1 MGKLYDLAVKTGS
14 YTNAQGETKHRWQ
27 NVGAVMQGQD
37 GGMYL
42 MLAKW
47 FNPAG
52 VPDERGGESIL
63 ISMFEP
69 RQNDQQQPQQQRQA
83 PAPQQQPL
91 QGGDFEDDIPFTYK
105 HGMEGG

>member
-14 YTNAQGETKHRWQ
+14 YTDAQGQQKHRWQ

-37 GGMYL
+37 GGQYM

-52 VPDERGGESIL
+52 VPDERGGESTL

-69 RQNDQQQPQQQRQA
+69 KQQGQQQGQQQRQ
-83 PAPQQQPL
+83 PPQQPAQQQGQ
-91 QGGDFEDDIPFTYK
+91 QGGNFGGFDDSIPF
-105 HGMEGG
+105 

>member
-14 YTNAQGETKHRWQ
+14 YTNQNGETKHRWQ
-27 NVGAVMQGQD
+27 NIGAVIQGTD
-37 GGMYL
+37 GGQYM

-69 RQNDQQQPQQQRQA
+69 KDRQQAPQQQPQQQDFQA
-83 PAPQQQPL
+83 PS
-91 QGGDFEDDIPFTYK
+91 GDYTDDIPFANPYK
-105 HGMEGG
+105 RREYLV